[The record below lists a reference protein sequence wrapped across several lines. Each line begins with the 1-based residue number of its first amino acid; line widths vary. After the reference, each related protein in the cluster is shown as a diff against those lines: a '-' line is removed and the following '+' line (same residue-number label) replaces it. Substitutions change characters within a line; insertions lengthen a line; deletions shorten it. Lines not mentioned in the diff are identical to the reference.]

1 MSNFISID
9 DDYIFVADIYKNFQ
23 IFKLKDKEEIMKE
36 KLEDSNIITL
46 KRRFQ
51 SKIDCN
57 CIAVYPFSSMKN
69 LPDLKQVSLFTA
81 S

>member
-46 KRRFQ
+46 KRRF
-51 SKIDCN
+51 
-57 CIAVYPFSSMKN
+57 
-69 LPDLKQVSLFTA
+69 
-81 S
+81 